1 MRIVSIRDQPLEQ
14 EDMRTED
21 YAKYFLDPEG
31 NNLDEL
37 IDSSVKAL
45 NALRIWWQGV
55 ESRVSKEELERKKAN
70 LAQFIQKRSFN
81 VPYQDLEELLGRMFG
96 NVKFNQN
103 NFINIHPSPFL
114 PSLLASFLVSI
125 QNPNNITEDVSPAT
139 TQMEKECIGF
149 YKKLIGYPLDA
160 WGTLVSDGTL
170 GNLTA
175 LLVARDEKYGG
186 NNAPEKML
194 LGLEGL
200 YGKKAGIVL
209 TTANVHYSIEKAI
222 WILGL
227 GTQNLIKVP
236 VTVDERRM
244 REEGLLN
251 NDRFEKFSAGHS
263 NSRLEIKDFYEHVQ
277 EPFSLRPNKY
287 DFEKTLKQFIESEV
301 AIIGIL
307 LTAGTTQSGT
317 IENVSELI
325 GLKTKYEV
333 FFHVDAAI
341 GGYALSIPEIQSKLK
356 GLEKADSITIDGHKL
371 GFLSYPCASIIFRE
385 QRYRDM
391 IEHTAPYLQ
400 ELSPTIEGSRPGSPA
415 AACWLAHNMLKEEG
429 YRNLIGNL
437 LKQTKYL
444 ARRLKEENNYQIY
457 HKIDLNTLVF
467 GLNGL
472 NKPRKKINSWN
483 LMIAERLNS
492 EKRFCVNSIHNLSDI
507 KVRNIPSEKRSE
519 LVDIKGIRVVIM
531 NPYTSEVTID
541 EFVDDLKKQ
550 RLKIIG

>member
-1 MRIVSIRDQPLEQ
+1 
-14 EDMRTED
+14 MRTED

-45 NALRIWWQGV
+45 NALQIWWQGV
-55 ESRVSKEELERKKAN
+55 ESRVSEKELENKKVK
-70 LAQFIQKRSFN
+70 LEQFIKERSFN
-81 VPYQDLEELLGRMFG
+81 VFYQDLKGLLDRIFG

-139 TQMEKECIGF
+139 TQMEKECIEF
-149 YKKLIGYPLDA
+149 YKKLVGYSLDA

-186 NNAPEKML
+186 NSAPEKML

-200 YGKKAGIVL
+200 YGKKAGVVL
-209 TTANVHYSIEKAI
+209 TTANVHYSIEKAM

-227 GTQNLIKVP
+227 GTQNLVKVP
-236 VTVDERRM
+236 VTVDERRLQ
-244 REEGLLN
+244 EQGFLD
-251 NDRFEKFSAGHS
+251 NDRFERFSASHS
-263 NSRLEIKDFYEHVQ
+263 NNRLEIKDFYEHVQ
-277 EPFSLRPNKY
+277 EPFSLRPNRD
-287 DFEKTLKQFIESEV
+287 DFEKALQQLIENDV

-325 GLKTKYEV
+325 ELKSKYKV

-341 GGYALSIPEIQSKLK
+341 GGYALSIPQIRSILA
-356 GLEKADSITIDGHKL
+356 GLEKADSLTIDGHKL
-371 GFLSYPCASIIFRE
+371 GFLSYPCAAVIFRE
-385 QRYRDM
+385 QRYRDL

-415 AACWLAHNMLKEEG
+415 AACWLAHNTLKEEG
-429 YRNLIGNL
+429 YRNLIGKL

-457 HKIDLNTLVF
+457 HEIDLNTLVF

-472 NKPRKKINSWN
+472 NKPRKKINRWN
-483 LMIAERLNS
+483 LEIAGRLNC

-507 KVRNIPSEKRSE
+507 KVRNVPSEKHSE
-519 LVDIKGIRVVIM
+519 LVNIQGIRVVIM
-531 NPYTSEVTID
+531 NPYTSEETID
-541 EFVDDLKKQ
+541 EFVNELKKQ
-550 RLKIIG
+550 RLRIIG